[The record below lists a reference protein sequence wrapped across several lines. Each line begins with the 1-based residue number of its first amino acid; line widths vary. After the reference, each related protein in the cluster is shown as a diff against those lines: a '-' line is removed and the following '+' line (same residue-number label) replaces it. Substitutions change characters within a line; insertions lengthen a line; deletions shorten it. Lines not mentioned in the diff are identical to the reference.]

1 MRDKSYNHTPDTRVN
16 APKPIDPNQNYEMPN
31 PESLPKNCE
40 VEEREKNKA
49 RAHTAAGQTARAQT
63 HPQTQT
69 CSLP

>member
-49 RAHTAAGQTARAQT
+49 RAHTAAGQTARVQT